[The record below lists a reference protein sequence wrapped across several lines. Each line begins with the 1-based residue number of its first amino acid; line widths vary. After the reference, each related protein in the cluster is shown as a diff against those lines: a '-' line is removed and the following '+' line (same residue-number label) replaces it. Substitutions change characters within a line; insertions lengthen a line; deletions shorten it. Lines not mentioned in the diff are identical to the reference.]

1 MTKERLYELLRR
13 HRLAVLATVG
23 EASPDLAGQPE
34 AAVVGIAVTP
44 DCEIVFDTVRSARKY
59 RNLVERPR
67 VALVIGWKQETT
79 IQYEGVVRELAGS
92 EDEPY
97 REAYYAV
104 FPEGRERTARWE
116 GLVHF
121 VVKPTWIRFS
131 DYNEPVQIE
140 ELRF

>member
-1 MTKERLYELLRR
+1 MTKELLYERMR
-13 HRLAVLATVG
+13 THRLGVLATVSD
-23 EASPDLAGQPE
+23 AVTGQPE

-59 RNLVERPR
+59 GNLVERPR

-79 IQYEGVVRELAGS
+79 IQYEGVARELAGP
-92 EDEPY
+92 EDERY
-97 REAYYAV
+97 REVYYSV
-104 FPEGRERTARWE
+104 FPEGRERAASWE

-121 VVKPTWIRFS
+121 VVKPTWIRYS
-131 DYNEPVQIE
+131 NYNEPVEIA

>member
-1 MTKERLYELLRR
+1 MRT
-13 HRLAVLATVG
+13 HRLGVLATV
-23 EASPDLAGQPE
+23 ADAVTGQPE

-67 VALVIGWKQETT
+67 VALVIGWKLETT
-79 IQYEGVVRELAGS
+79 VQYEGVARELAGP
-92 EDEPY
+92 EDDRY

-121 VVKPTWIRFS
+121 VVKPTWVRYS
-131 DYNEPVQIE
+131 NYNEPVEIS

>member
-1 MTKERLYELLRR
+1 MRT
-13 HRLAVLATVG
+13 HRLGVLATVTD
-23 EASPDLAGQPE
+23 AVTGQPE

-44 DCEIVFDTVRSARKY
+44 ECEIVFDTVRSARKY

-79 IQYEGVVRELAGS
+79 IQYEGEVRELMGPG
-92 EDEPY
+92 DDHY
-97 REAYYAV
+97 REAYYSV
-104 FPEGRERTARWE
+104 FPEGRERAASWE

-121 VVKPTWIRFS
+121 VVKPTWVRYS
-131 DYNEPVQIE
+131 NYNEPVEIA

>member
-1 MTKERLYELLRR
+1 MTRELLYERMR
-13 HRLAVLATVG
+13 GHRLGVLATVTD
-23 EASPDLAGQPE
+23 AVTGQPE

-79 IQYEGVVRELAGS
+79 IQYEGAARELAGP
-92 EDEPY
+92 EDDVY
-97 REAYYAV
+97 REAYYAI
-104 FPEGRERTARWE
+104 FPEGRERAASWE

-121 VVKPTWIRFS
+121 VIKPSWVRYS
-131 DYNEPVQIE
+131 NYNEPVEIS

>member
-1 MTKERLYELLRR
+1 MMTKELLYERMR
-13 HRLAVLATVG
+13 THRLGVLATVTD
-23 EASPDLAGQPE
+23 AVTGQPE

-67 VALVIGWKQETT
+67 VALVIGWKLETT
-79 IQYEGVVRELAGS
+79 IQYEGTVRELAGP
-92 EDEPY
+92 EDDRY

-104 FPEGRERTARWE
+104 FPEGRERTASWE

-121 VVKPTWIRFS
+121 VVKPAWVRYS
-131 DYNEPVQIE
+131 NYNEPVEIS